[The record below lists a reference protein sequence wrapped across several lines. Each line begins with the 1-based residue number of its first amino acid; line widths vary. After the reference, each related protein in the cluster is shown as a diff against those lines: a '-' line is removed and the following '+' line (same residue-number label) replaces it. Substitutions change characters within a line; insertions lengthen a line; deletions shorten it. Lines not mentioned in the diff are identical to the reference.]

1 MKRRFIKRPVQAN
14 ALLTPN
20 QTRDA
25 VEQLRPFDKASFDQ
39 IYRTD
44 DDYADGIQ
52 AESVEVGDV
61 ISIDYSS
68 DQLNIGIVVEVTDVT
83 ENHYGMNEQ
92 DFEIVLTVKVVEGDN
107 TTKEGSI
114 HTLTYD
120 EDEWV
125 GHVIG

>member
-1 MKRRFIKRPVQAN
+1 
-14 ALLTPN
+14 
-20 QTRDA
+20 
-25 VEQLRPFDKASFDQ
+25 
-39 IYRTD
+39 
-44 DDYADGIQ
+44 
-52 AESVEVGDV
+52 
-61 ISIDYSS
+61 
-68 DQLNIGIVVEVTDVT
+68 
-83 ENHYGMNEQ
+83 MNEQ